1 MLVMYRPNLCENLL
15 YPFVRFGNSGGDI
28 PAPILNVLTT
38 ILMATSQP
46 VIIAGTKEFDASWLD
61 IAANG
66 IPKFDHYR
74 STYLA
79 LDVRPLSAT
88 SARFVHQTI
97 KGVPYAGQ
105 GRNDIGSVRITAYTR
120 VVDRKMLYEI
130 VGRVVHP
137 LNAPLNRL
145 IILTR
150 YSLAANEFAE
160 LRKAEH

>member
-1 MLVMYRPNLCENLL
+1 MVRDYNNRMLVMYRPNLCENLL

-46 VIIAGTKEFDASWLD
+46 VLIAGTKEFDASWLD

-74 STYLA
+74 SAYLA
-79 LDVRPLSAT
+79 LYMGPLSDT

-97 KGVPYAGQ
+97 KGVPDPSQDSNSIDSIKVAADAGQ
-105 GRNDIGSVRITAYTR
+105 VRR
-120 VVDRKMLYEI
+120 EMLYEI
-130 VGRVVHP
+130 VG
-137 LNAPLNRL
+137 
-145 IILTR
+145 
-150 YSLAANEFAE
+150 
-160 LRKAEH
+160 